1 MNDEEINAFVHDQH
15 VKIHE
20 VMTERIKAET
30 LAEKRFSA
38 AVAAFEALIPR
49 EFSMEGKFEECMKRL
64 AGNAVIAADALL
76 AALEEKK

>member
-15 VKIHE
+15 VKINE

-30 LAEKRFSA
+30 LAERRFSA
-38 AVAAFEALIPR
+38 AVSAMQGILSGGPQSSFIRPDE
-49 EFSMEGKFEECMKRL
+49 L
-64 AGNAVIAADALL
+64 ASDAINQADALL